1 MRFATLRNR
10 LLVVLMLLATGPVH
24 AELVLSSAPRDS
36 KEIEEALFRPVA
48 ELLSRVSGEKV
59 RFQHGGNFL
68 IYQSEMRKGT
78 YDITLDG
85 PAFVGWRMA
94 KLGHTPLVKFPG
106 NLVFVA
112 IAKKND
118 NRIKELKDLAGRT
131 LCAFP
136 SPNLATLTVLYEFD
150 NPARQPLVVETDSF
164 PASYK
169 NLLAGK
175 CVGGIMQAKLYQ
187 EMDKDAQAA
196 KILFTSK
203 PLPNQAF
210 TASPRIKPEVREKMV
225 QALLSPEGMA
235 TTKALLEVYKVP
247 ALQPA
252 SVEEYNG
259 LGVLLRDV
267 WGFELN

>member
-1 MRFATLRNR
+1 MRLAARR
-10 LLVVLMLLATGPVH
+10 SLLLFVVAMGIAVPVH
-24 AELVLSSAPRDS
+24 AELIMSSAPRDT
-36 KEIEEALFRPVA
+36 KEKEEALFRPIA

-68 IYQSEMRKGT
+68 VYQSEMRKGV
-78 YDITLDG
+78 YDIVLDG
-85 PAFVGWRMA
+85 PAFVGWRMT
-94 KLGHTPLVKFPG
+94 KLGHTPMLKFPG

-112 IAKKND
+112 IVKKDN
-118 NRIKELKDLAGRT
+118 NRINALKDLAGHT

-175 CVGGIMQAKLYQ
+175 CIGGIMQAKLYQ
-187 EMDKDAQAA
+187 EMDKDAKAA
-196 KILFTSK
+196 KVVFTSK

-210 TASPRIKPEVREKMV
+210 TAGPRIKPEVREKMV
-225 QALLSPEGMA
+225 QALLSPEGMT
-235 TTKALLEVYKVP
+235 TTKPLLEVYKAP

-252 SVEEYNG
+252 TVDEYQG
-259 LGVLLRDV
+259 LGILLRDV
-267 WGFELN
+267 WGFEL